1 MVTINTDKVC
11 YIVIKAREF
20 DEKVAPGDDAP
31 GSNFSD
37 DMSVEILEDR
47 PDDPTLEELFG
58 AIDALNEDEGLE
70 LIALSWIG
78 RGDFDPEE
86 WEEALEA
93 AREVPEKRIANYLTQ
108 MPLLGDYL
116 EEGLAK
122 FEISCSDFESNRL

>member
-1 MVTINTDKVC
+1 MVTINPEKVC
-11 YIVIKAREF
+11 YILIKAREF
-20 DEKVAPGDDAP
+20 DEKVDPGDDDP
-31 GSNFSD
+31 GSNSSD

-47 PDDPTLEELFG
+47 PDDPTFEELVG

-78 RGDFDPEE
+78 RGDFEPEE
-86 WEEALEA
+86 WDEALEA

-122 FEISCSDFESNRL
+122 FDMNCSEFEMNRL